1 MSIREEGESRE
12 AARIG
17 AYELRGHLGTGG
29 MGEVF
34 LAWDR
39 RLARHVAL
47 KRIRPDVQSTPERRE
62 RFRREARAAAAL
74 SHPAIV
80 RVYDLLEDE
89 AGDSLV
95 MEYVEGWSL
104 AQQMAEGAIGEAQ
117 AVRLAR
123 QVAEGLASA
132 HALGFIHRDLKA
144 ENVMVTA
151 DGQAKILD
159 FGLAKN
165 VAIKAATETA
175 DDSLTREGAVLGT
188 LRTMSP
194 EQAGGEEVDAR
205 SDLYSLGVLLY
216 EMLTGRSPFQGGSP
230 LQIHRRVLTERPVPP
245 RLLRPELPAELSNLV
260 ESLLEKDPSKRPQSA
275 AEVAEALERIGTAG
289 GLSQLGPAASA
300 RPVELPSDASTL
312 FPVPPAVKSRR
323 LPALLL
329 LGLAVLAVA
338 AILALKLGAPGDRP
352 LRVQVLEPEVKAA
365 SPGGLGLV
373 TAGVR
378 EAALSTLFSLRGL
391 EVLDLSGPG
400 AAGAT
405 KTDEILR
412 TEIRCEGGE
421 TCRISFRRLRG
432 GRIAG
437 LAQPF
442 FVSVRPE
449 DALDLAEAVRRYL
462 PGAYPDHPPRS
473 EAAPEFRPE
482 DYAAFIRL
490 RQRAES
496 GEVLGEPELGELS
509 ALLERSPRLSGAYV
523 LAAEVARTLGPRFLA
538 RSLDLARQG
547 HELAP
552 WDPRPLATQVLVELE
567 RDRLDEAEKA
577 LEELERLT
585 PGDIQVWKSRAR
597 LLEKQGRWEEA
608 HAAWTRVAGR
618 RPVWQNLYN
627 LADLEIRMGRADEAR
642 RHLGELLKASPGN
655 DWGLTKLA
663 ELELQLGDPARAEEL
678 YGELAAEKP
687 LGRYLN
693 NRGLAE
699 YLLGRFDA
707 AALSYR
713 QALESDPGDR
723 LTRINL
729 ADALRAAGRTAET
742 RELYRALLA
751 ELVRDESGG
760 RTLDVDETL
769 FKARCLVQLDQ
780 PRQAFEEVERAMAR
794 PGPKRAESLYHAALV
809 SARVNQRLDALR
821 YAERA
826 LSLELSPRWFD
837 DPGFDSVRDGLEPL
851 LAARNASRHPR
862 SGGGG
867 ATLTP
872 GFPWGPLG
880 LTVRHS
886 RNSGSPDSVL
896 KP

>member
-1 MSIREEGESRE
+1 MRGPWSRLETVSIREEGESPD
-12 AARIG
+12 APRIG
-17 AYELRGHLGTGG
+17 AYELRGPLGTGG

-34 LAWDR
+34 LAWDT

-47 KRIRPDVQSTPERRE
+47 KRIRPDLQTTPERRE

-74 SHPAIV
+74 NHPAIV

-89 AGDSLV
+89 AGDSIV
-95 MEYVEGWSL
+95 MEYVEGRSL
-104 AQQMAEGAIGEAQ
+104 ARLMAEGQIGVAR

-159 FGLAKN
+159 FGLAKHST
-165 VAIKAATETA
+165 IETA
-175 DDSLTREGAVLGT
+175 DESLTREGAVLGT
-188 LRTMSP
+188 VRTMSP

-245 RLLRPELPAELSNLV
+245 RLLRPELPAGLSDLV
-260 ESLLEKDPSKRPQSA
+260 MALLEKDPARRLQSA
-275 AEVAEALERIGTAG
+275 AEVAEALERLGAAG
-289 GLSQLGPAASA
+289 DLSQLGPAASS
-300 RPVELPSDASTL
+300 RPGELPSDASTL
-312 FPVPPAVKSRR
+312 FPAPAVAVQESTARSRR

-329 LGLAVLAVA
+329 LGLVVLAVA
-338 AILALKLGAPGDRP
+338 AVLALRMRGLGDRP
-352 LRVQVLEPEVKAA
+352 VRVQVLEPELKAA
-365 SPGGLGLV
+365 SPSGLGLV

-391 EVLDLSGPG
+391 EVLDLSRPG

-405 KTDEILR
+405 ETDEILR

-421 TCRISFRRLRG
+421 TCRISFRRLRA
-432 GRIAG
+432 GRILG

-442 FVSVRPE
+442 FVSTRPE
-449 DALDLAEAVRRYL
+449 DSLDLAEAVRRYL
-462 PGAYPDHPPRS
+462 PAAYPDHPPRS
-473 EAAPEFRPE
+473 DSAPEFRPE

-496 GEVLGEPELGELS
+496 GEVLGEPELRELS
-509 ALLERSPRLSGAYV
+509 ALLERSPRLTGAYV
-523 LAAEVARTLGPRFLA
+523 LAAEVARTLGPRFLE

-552 WDPRPLATQVLVELE
+552 WDPRPPATQVLVELE

-597 LLEKQGRWEEA
+597 LLEKQGLWEEA
-608 HAAWTRVAGR
+608 HAVWTRVVER
-618 RPVWQNLYN
+618 RPVWQNLYS
-627 LADLEIRMGRADEAR
+627 LADLEIRMGRAGEAR
-642 RHLGELLKASPGN
+642 RHLGELLKNSPGN

-663 ELELQLGDPARAEEL
+663 ELELQLGDPARAEAL
-678 YGELAAEKP
+678 YGELAAETP

-699 YLLGRFDA
+699 YLLGRFDSA
-707 AALSYR
+707 ARSYR
-713 QALESDPGDR
+713 QALERDPGDR

-729 ADALRAAGRTAET
+729 ADALRAAGRTAEA

-809 SARVNQRLDALR
+809 SARVDQRLDALH

-826 LSLELSPRWFD
+826 LSLELGPRWFD

-851 LAARNASRHPR
+851 LAARKRPLSSRPE
-862 SGGGG
+862 GV
-867 ATLTP
+867 
-872 GFPWGPLG
+872 GP
-880 LTVRHS
+880 
-886 RNSGSPDSVL
+886 P
-896 KP
+896 

>member
-1 MSIREEGESRE
+1 MSTREEGESRE

-80 RVYDLLEDE
+80 RVYDLLEGE

-95 MEYVEGWSL
+95 MEYVEGRPL
-104 AQQMAEGAIGEAQ
+104 AHLMAEGQIGVAR

-132 HALGFIHRDLKA
+132 HALGLIHRDLKA

-159 FGLAKN
+159 FGLAKQ
-165 VAIKAATETA
+165 AAAETA
-175 DDSLTREGAVLGT
+175 DESLTREGAVLGT

-216 EMLTGRSPFQGGSP
+216 EMLTGRSPFQGGSL
-230 LQIHRRVLTERPVPP
+230 LQIHRKVLTERPVPP
-245 RLLRPELPAELSNLV
+245 RLLRPELPAGLSDLV
-260 ESLLEKDPSKRPQSA
+260 ESLLEKDPARRPQSA
-275 AEVAEALERIGTAG
+275 AEVVEALERIGSAS
-289 GLSQLGPAASA
+289 GLSQLGPAASS
-300 RPVELPSDASTL
+300 RPLELPSDASTL
-312 FPVPPAVKSRR
+312 FPAPAPVPAVAAQESTARSRR

-338 AILALKLGAPGDRP
+338 AILALKLGAPGGRP
-352 LRVQVLEPEVKAA
+352 IRVQVLEPEVKAA
-365 SPGGLGLV
+365 SPGELGLV

-391 EVLDLSGPG
+391 EVLDLSGLE

-405 KTDEILR
+405 ETDEILR

-421 TCRISFRRLRG
+421 TCRISFRRLQG

-449 DALDLAEAVRRYL
+449 DSLDLAEAVRRYL
-462 PGAYPDHPPRS
+462 PAAYPDHPPRS
-473 EAAPEFRPE
+473 DAVPEFRPE
-482 DYAAFIRL
+482 DYTVFIRL
-490 RQRAES
+490 RQRNES
-496 GEVLGEPELGELS
+496 GEVLGEPELRELQ
-509 ALLERSPRLSGAYV
+509 ALLQRSPRLSGAYV
-523 LAAEVARTLGPRFLA
+523 LAAEVARTLGPQFLE

-552 WDPRPLATQVLVELE
+552 WDPRPLATQVLVELQ

-597 LLEKQGRWEEA
+597 LLEKRGLWEEA
-608 HAAWTRVAGR
+608 HAVWTRVVER

-627 LADLEIRMGRADEAR
+627 LADLEIRMGRAGEAR
-642 RHLGELLKASPGN
+642 RHLGELLKTSPGN
-655 DWGLTKLA
+655 DWGLNKLA

-678 YGELAAEKP
+678 YGKLAAEKP

-699 YLLGRFDA
+699 SLLGRFEA
-707 AALSYR
+707 AARSYR
-713 QALESDPGDR
+713 QALEKDPGDR

-729 ADALRAAGRTAET
+729 ADALRAAGRTAEA

-780 PRQAFEEVERAMAR
+780 PREAFEEVERAMAR

-826 LSLELSPRWFD
+826 LSLELGPRWFD
-837 DPGFDSVRDGLEPL
+837 DPGFDSVRDGLRPL
-851 LAARNASRHPR
+851 LAARKRPFSPEGAGPR
-862 SGGGG
+862 
-867 ATLTP
+867 
-872 GFPWGPLG
+872 
-880 LTVRHS
+880 
-886 RNSGSPDSVL
+886 
-896 KP
+896 